1 MGIFGT
7 VWNIVRH
14 PLAYRVVMSIDE
26 GLALIKAST
35 EALADGKL
43 TEKEME
49 DVLKKLD
56 KLLKSLLGK

>member
-14 PLAYRVVMSIDE
+14 PLAYRLVMSIDE
-26 GLALIKAST
+26 GLALIQAST